1 MVAPGSR
8 QGRKRSQA
16 LPQPARPRPA
26 LARAG
31 LVLAG
36 AGLGAVTALAI
47 VDETGAELRATG
59 GAATFLGSLTGKLP
73 ENFATAPVLP
83 AAPFQSGDR

>member
-31 LVLAG
+31 LVVAG

-47 VDETGAELRATG
+47 IDETGTRGHQAGPGQRRARATG
-59 GAATFLGSLTGKLP
+59 LQQRLGALPTLPRLGCHH
-73 ENFATAPVLP
+73 
-83 AAPFQSGDR
+83 